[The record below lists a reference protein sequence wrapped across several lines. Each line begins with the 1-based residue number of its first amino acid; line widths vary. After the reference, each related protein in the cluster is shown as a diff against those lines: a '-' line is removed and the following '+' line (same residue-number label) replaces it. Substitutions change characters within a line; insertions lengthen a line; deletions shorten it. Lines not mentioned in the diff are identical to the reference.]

1 MSLSNIGH
9 FPTLVLTRSGSKG
22 PIYIISVFATPLVII
37 IHFSKKSFQQV
48 ILCNKKTFFSP
59 REKCYVKNVALSYA
73 DVNQF
78 RFEGFFSAILAPLAQ
93 ALLYHKFSIK
103 CK

>member
-37 IHFSKKSFQQV
+37 IHFSKNPLNKSFYA
-48 ILCNKKTFFSP
+48 IKKHFSHL
-59 REKCYVKNVALSYA
+59 EKNATLKNVALSYA